1 MEEIRKLIKLEE
13 NCFLN
18 KIDLLMNRKNDDLLS
33 IEYEVH
39 QILGNLS
46 SYLMLNDRLLL
57 IPSALDKQIDELNQR
72 YVSSSFSST

>member
-1 MEEIRKLIKLEE
+1 
-13 NCFLN
+13 
-18 KIDLLMNRKNDDLLS
+18 MNRKNDDLLS